1 MKQKPT
7 HVDARALARMV
18 DVAGKSLTE
27 REAVAEAELMMS
39 RETFRLLTGGR
50 TRKGDPFAVA
60 RVAGIQAA
68 KRTPELIPLCHPLQL
83 TSVAIDFEASERR
96 STVRIMARARAVDR
110 AGVEMEALT
119 AVTIAALTLY
129 DMCKAVERG
138 IVIGPIWLLEKR
150 GGETGT
156 WRAKRRRKG
165 GTRSPRGARPARRK
179 TGTA

>member
-1 MKQKPT
+1 
-7 HVDARALARMV
+7 
-18 DVAGKSLTE
+18 
-27 REAVAEAELMMS
+27 
-39 RETFRLLTGGR
+39 
-50 TRKGDPFAVA
+50 
-60 RVAGIQAA
+60 
-68 KRTPELIPLCHPLQL
+68 
-83 TSVAIDFEASERR
+83 
-96 STVRIMARARAVDR
+96 MARARAVDR